1 MQESCCSYS
10 YISAVLT
17 SEYMRTLTT
26 LSASSMKD
34 VLDAGLPT
42 PTEDIEQAVTDLAEH
57 GLCIISK
64 SLDAPTLARAKV
76 AMYHAADDDRQR
88 GRVAKTFQLDKNN
101 HNQRVWNLLN
111 RDPVFADLAEHPIAL
126 RLVQQTIGWP
136 ALLSNISGNITE
148 PGAVPGVLHADQVF
162 VPEPW
167 PARPQG
173 INVLWC
179 IDDFTLENGATEVA
193 LGSHRLH
200 RSPTAA
206 DLAVVMTP
214 VVAAAGSVV
223 AFDSRLWHR
232 SGANNSSDQK
242 RAGVFPFYSTPV
254 YRTQENWFL
263 SLDPSVRRYASDTL
277 LTLLAFK
284 SEGFGLVYGESP
296 L

>member
-1 MQESCCSYS
+1 MN
-10 YISAVLT
+10 
-17 SEYMRTLTT
+17 
-26 LSASSMKD
+26 D
-34 VLDAGLPT
+34 GLPT
-42 PTEDIEQAVTDLAEH
+42 ELPAPTENIEKAVADLAKH
-57 GLCIISK
+57 GLCVISNA
-64 SLDAPTLARAKV
+64 LDAPTLARAKQ
-76 AMYHAADDDRQR
+76 AIYHAADDDRRR
-88 GRVAKTFQLDKNN
+88 GREAKAFQLDANE

-111 RDPVFADLAEHPIAL
+111 RDSVFSDLAEHPIAL
-126 RLVQQTIGWP
+126 RLVRETIGWP

-148 PGAVPGVLHADQVF
+148 PGAVRGVLHADQVF

-179 IDDFTLENGATEVA
+179 IDDFTAENGATEVA

-206 DLAVVMTP
+206 DARVAMTP
-214 VVAAAGSVV
+214 VTAPAGSVV
-223 AFDSRLWHR
+223 AFESRLWHR
-232 SGANNSSDQK
+232 SGANITSNQT

-263 SLDPSVRRYASDTL
+263 SLDPSVRRFASDTL